1 MLGRQTAVGLE
12 LAAFWQLDGSSGD
25 PDNGPTVSD
34 QLREL
39 FDSVRS
45 RLHADVDAQLA
56 TVAER
61 HYQALAEARTVAER
75 ETEAR
80 WTTRLEST
88 REERTRQ
95 AAAAAQAVARELRH
109 TVLDD
114 LREIDAARSITD
126 TLNAIVRVAARQAP
140 RAALFVGTEDRLQ
153 EWPVDGASSLIDSRQ
168 TTVAVPLLL
177 EGEQVA
183 LLCGDSDPGA
193 DPAEDGWP
201 DALTIIASHGASRLA
216 FITALKTAQAVR
228 GLASAAPTSS
238 IPGTPVTAVGSSS
251 SDEEEQS
258 ARRYARL
265 LVSEIKLYNEAAVK
279 SGREHR
285 DLSRRL
291 ATEIDRARRV
301 YDQRVSTELKDRRAW
316 FDDELIQTLAGGD
329 GSLL

>member
-1 MLGRQTAVGLE
+1 M
-12 LAAFWQLDGSSGD
+12 
-25 PDNGPTVSD
+25 SD

-56 TVAER
+56 AVAER
-61 HYQALAEARTVAER
+61 HYQALAEARTVAEQ

-88 REERTRQ
+88 REERTQQ
-95 AAAAAQAVARELRH
+95 AAAAAQALAREVRH
-109 TVLDD
+109 SLLDGFH
-114 LREIDAARSITD
+114 EIDAARTITD
-126 TLNAIVRVAARQAP
+126 TLDAIVRVAARQAP

-168 TTVAVPLLL
+168 TTAAVPLLL

-193 DPAEDGWP
+193 NPAEDGWP

-216 FITALKTAQAVR
+216 FITALKTAQAIR
-228 GLASAAPTSS
+228 GLASAATPTSS
-238 IPGTPVTAVGSSS
+238 IPDTPVTAVRSSS

-301 YDQRVSTELKDRRAW
+301 YDQRVSTALKDRGAW

-329 GSLL
+329 RSLL